1 MFIAIIQAATAAFT
15 GLCSTLALASGLSTS
30 PCTTEHAHDH
40 AHSAAERAYGPPL
53 SAEPAGAE
61 PNAARWTCPMHAEV
75 VSDEPGKCRICGMK
89 LVEEK
94 DPPPPGA
101 EK

>member
-15 GLCSTLALASGLSTS
+15 SLALALASGPSTAAEA
-30 PCTTEHAHDH
+30 PGHAHDH
-40 AHSAAERAYGPPL
+40 DHSTAEGAHAAQLGT
-53 SAEPAGAE
+53 EPAVDEAK
-61 PNAARWTCPMHAEV
+61 AARWTCPMHSEV

-89 LVEEK
+89 LVEQK
-94 DPPPPGA
+94 DPPPGD